1 MDLTPEQER
10 TEEDE
15 GEEDE
20 GEEAEDGVEDSDEE
34 EEDDT
39 AERME
44 ECGEAPA
51 TPPEGFVYASC
62 PPLAT
67 EEEQRALCGR
77 SILAAHILD
86 GATGWFMGKVQNFGV
101 GPSWK
106 QPDATHIVLYKK
118 AQTEEGARRA
128 CGVQAHRRQPRVRG
142 VVAAA
147 GAGRVVKL
155 ARPHPV

>member
-118 AQTEEGARRA
+118 AQTKRKELD
-128 CGVQAHRRQPRVRG
+128 
-142 VVAAA
+142 
-147 GAGRVVKL
+147 GRVACRL
-155 ARPHPV
+155 TADNHGCAEWWLLLEPVAL